1 MLFFKKKK
9 SQNTA
14 PVVPVQISEPSP
26 EGYVIEL
33 RDKYVDITKNN
44 KEFFDGDVIAV
55 SSSGEYM
62 LATGFRNN
70 TETIVLFT
78 KSDLISTRKF
88 EDGIAAVLVTDTG
101 DAYVCDDNEHLLILS
116 RDSSASKPIG
126 FSPDDS
132 AIVLSPDVCAFA
144 YNDGE
149 NVFVKCFNLVEGK
162 TWSKSVEFENNGNSG
177 VVLYRDSS
185 VLVLTVE
192 GKEVARYDLFGKVI
206 V

>member
-14 PVVPVQISEPSP
+14 PVVPVQISEPSL

-33 RDKYVDITKNN
+33 RDKYVDIAKNN

-116 RDSSASKPIG
+116 RDSSVSKSIG
-126 FSPDDS
+126 FSPDGS

-149 NVFVKCFNLVEGK
+149 NVFVKCFNLVESK
-162 TWSKSVEFENNGNSG
+162 TWSKSVEFENSGNSG
-177 VVLYRDSS
+177 VVLCRDSG

>member
-14 PVVPVQISEPSP
+14 PVVPVQISDPSP

-33 RDKYVDITKNN
+33 RDKYVDIMKNN

-55 SSSGEYM
+55 SNSGEYM

-78 KSDLISTRKF
+78 KSDLISARKF
-88 EDGIAAVLVTDTG
+88 EDGINAVLVADTG

-116 RDSSASKPIG
+116 RDSSVSKSIG
-126 FSPDDS
+126 FSPDGS
-132 AIVLSPDVCAFA
+132 AIVLSPDICAFA

-149 NVFVKCFNLVEGK
+149 NIFVKCFNLVEGK
-162 TWSKSVEFENNGNSG
+162 TWSKSVEFENDGNSG
-177 VVLYRDSS
+177 VVLCRDSG